1 MFHAKT
7 EDRCSIIVADLLLF
21 SVEAN
26 TLGNVAITVEAE
38 DAEWH
43 FETDGLSISVE
54 SRRFL
59 FVQFIA

>member
-7 EDRCSIIVADLLLF
+7 EDRCGIIVADLLLF

-26 TLGNVAITVEAE
+26 TLGNVAITVETE

-43 FETDGLSISVE
+43 FETDGLGVTME
-54 SRRFL
+54 SWRLL
-59 FVQFIA
+59 FV